1 MSSDLAWR
9 LAHNTVFEQFTGTQ
23 REAAAASAHHR
34 HYPAGAFITHYGDTW
49 PYLFMVG
56 AGTVNALKES
66 ADGRQLIVLTLK
78 PGELFWGLAFF
89 NEGMATPVAQQAH
102 EAADLH
108 IWSRD
113 ALLPL
118 LLETPHAMWRLS
130 QIMVVRMAQASQ
142 ILEGLAFQP
151 VSGRLARFL
160 LDQFSSAGEP
170 SLDRNLTLD
179 DIAARIG
186 STREMVC
193 RALYQFSDKDFI
205 HITRT
210 EFTLID
216 RDGLAAIAEGG

>member
-1 MSSDLAWR
+1 MSSDLAQR
-9 LAHNTVFEQFTGTQ
+9 LADNAVFGQLSDAQ

-34 HYPAGAFITHYGDTW
+34 HYAAGAFITHYGDVW
-49 PYLFMVG
+49 PHLFIVG
-56 AGTVNALKES
+56 SGSIDALKES
-66 ADGRQLIVLTLK
+66 ADGRQLIALTLK
-78 PGELFWGLAFF
+78 PGDLFWGLAFF
-89 NEGMATPVAQQAH
+89 NEGMATPVALLAQ
-102 EAADLH
+102 EPTDLH
-108 IWSRD
+108 IWPRD

-118 LLETPHAMWRLS
+118 LLETPQALWRLS
-130 QIMVVRMAQASQ
+130 QIMVGRMAQASQ

-170 SLDRNLTLD
+170 SLDRSLTLD

-205 HITRT
+205 RITRT

-216 RDGLAAIAEGG
+216 RDGLAAIAERG